1 MNIGVSD
8 QNRRGPVGPKPICHD
23 QVRTTI
29 SFHRVLEEIKC
40 SPEIL
45 AFSGED
51 LEHLTFLINRTL
63 EIVCDTVDP
72 NEGLVH
78 VPAPL

>member
-1 MNIGVSD
+1 M
-8 QNRRGPVGPKPICHD
+8 
-23 QVRTTI
+23 
-29 SFHRVLEEIKC
+29 LEEIKC